1 MAKHI
6 KVPYLDQSKAAPT
19 GCESVSCVM
28 LLNWLGVDISIRD
41 FIDHYLDKADFQWRD
56 GVLYGPDPRECFA
69 GDPYDPE
76 AMGCYAPVIRRSLE
90 RLVGDRFEVIDETG
104 TDIET
109 LVRRYIDGEGLP
121 VLLWTTIDLKPYIEG
136 PSWRLLRDGS
146 EFVWRSNEHCV
157 LLVGYD
163 DEHYILN
170 DPWNNNGVVFC
181 DKALVQ
187 TRHAEQ
193 HSQSVALRKK

>member
-6 KVPYLDQSKAAPT
+6 KVPYLDQSAAAPT
-19 GCESVSCVM
+19 GCESVSAVM
-28 LLNWLGVDISIRD
+28 LLNWLGVDISIRG
-41 FIDHYLDKADFQWRD
+41 FIDGYLDKADFEQRD
-56 GVLYGPDPRECFA
+56 GVLYGPDPREVFV

-90 RLVGDRFEVIDETG
+90 RLVGERFEVIDETG
-104 TDIET
+104 SDVED

-136 PSWRLLRDGS
+136 PSWRLLADGS

-163 DEHYILN
+163 DECYIIN
-170 DPWNNNGVVFC
+170 DPWNNNGVVRC

-187 TRHAEQ
+187 KRHAEQ
-193 HSQSVALRKK
+193 HSQSVALRRR